1 MNKCLQCGVDIE
13 SYTGRRPKKF
23 CSDGCRATY
32 HKKPRPKK
40 SVTRGTFEKV
50 VKEKA
55 ELAMELAKFKANHVG
70 EAPGHKIDIQD
81 LNIQTNKVEPKKPM
95 GSTKSNFTINTTEPK
110 EGTMA
115 FFNKYGCMT
124 WDGVEK

>member
-1 MNKCLQCGVDIE
+1 MSKCLQCDAPIE

-40 SVTRGTFEKV
+40 NVTRDTFEKV

-70 EAPGHKIDIQD
+70 KASGHKIDIESQ
-81 LNIQTNKVEPKKPM
+81 IEPEETKRQPFMTDAIKKKL
-95 GSTKSNFTINTTEPK
+95 GIK
-110 EGTMA
+110 
-115 FFNKYGCMT
+115 
-124 WDGVEK
+124 

>member
-40 SVTRGTFEKV
+40 NVTRDTFEKV

-55 ELAMELAKFKANHVG
+55 ELEMELAKFKASHVG
-70 EAPGHKIDIQD
+70 EPSGHKIDIKN
-81 LNIQTNKVEPKKPM
+81 LIEPEETKRHPFMTDAIKKKL
-95 GSTKSNFTINTTEPK
+95 GIK
-110 EGTMA
+110 
-115 FFNKYGCMT
+115 
-124 WDGVEK
+124 